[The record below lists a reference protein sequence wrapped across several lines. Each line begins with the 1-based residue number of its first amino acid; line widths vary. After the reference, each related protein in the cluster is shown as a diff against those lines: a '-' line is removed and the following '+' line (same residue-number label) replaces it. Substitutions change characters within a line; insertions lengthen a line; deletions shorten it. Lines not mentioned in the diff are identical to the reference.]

1 MNLPIKLLSFAI
13 LATPFV
19 AKADT
24 LDFTLT
30 GGGDTFTFSLPSN
43 PVPASSSNGVSFTL
57 SSILITEGAA
67 SFTSDITFF
76 NINDAAHSGG
86 LMFSLPIAPPVPPTN
101 IDLTG
106 DQTYEPT
113 SLESAPVFAPGQFNL
128 TDGSPKGDDDFTLKI
143 DSEVPE
149 PSSITLLAS
158 GILALAATVRRKLA
172 VS

>member
-24 LDFTLT
+24 LDFTLS

-43 PVPASSSNGVSFTL
+43 PVPGSSSNGVSFTL
-57 SSILITEGAA
+57 SNILISEGAA

-76 NINDAAHSGG
+76 NINDAAHPGG

-128 TDGSPKGDDDFTLKI
+128 TDGSPKGDDDFTLDI
-143 DSEVPE
+143 ASEVPE

-158 GILALAATVRRKLA
+158 GFLALAATVRRKRA

>member
-1 MNLPIKLLSFAI
+1 MNLPVKLLSFAI

-30 GGGDTFTFSLPSN
+30 GGGNTFTFSLPSN
-43 PVPASSSNGVSFTL
+43 PVPGSFSNGVSFTL
-57 SSILITEGAA
+57 PSILITEGAT
-67 SFTSDITFF
+67 SFNSDITFF
-76 NINDAAHSGG
+76 NLTDATHNGG
-86 LMFSLPIAPPVPPTN
+86 LLFSLPTAPPAPPVN

-106 DQTYEPT
+106 EQSYETT
-113 SLESAPVFAPGQFNL
+113 SLEGAPVFAPGEFDL
-128 TDGSPKGDDDFTLKI
+128 IAGSPKGDDAFTLSI

-158 GILALAATVRRKLA
+158 GVLALAATVRRKLA